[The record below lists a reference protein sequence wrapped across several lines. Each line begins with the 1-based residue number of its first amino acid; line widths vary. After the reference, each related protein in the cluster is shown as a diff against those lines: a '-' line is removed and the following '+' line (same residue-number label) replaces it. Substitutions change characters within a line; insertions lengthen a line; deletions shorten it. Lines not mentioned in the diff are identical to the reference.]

1 MLNILQI
8 SGNQAMKFGQLIEYP
23 KGNIFLSK
31 LCRKWGREASSSPL
45 FVFLNCFISGKSK
58 WSAAWFYYILIAL
71 KLAYN
76 RNKLFKTLH
85 YWSRDMFNFDILDK
99 GLGIVSPAHFVYDF
113 SKKKKCSSCYIV
125 LTDQIHCLV
134 VFSLCD
140 IGQYVYCN
148 WTS

>member
-45 FVFLNCFISGKSK
+45 FVFLNCFVSGKSK

-113 SKKKKCSSCYIV
+113 STKKKMFFMLYCINWPNSLSG
-125 LTDQIHCLV
+125 CL
-134 VFSLCD
+134 
-140 IGQYVYCN
+140 
-148 WTS
+148 

>member
-8 SGNQAMKFGQLIEYP
+8 SRNQAMKFGQLIEYP

-113 SKKKKCSSCYIV
+113 SKKKKMFFMLYCINWPNSLSG
-125 LTDQIHCLV
+125 CL
-134 VFSLCD
+134 
-140 IGQYVYCN
+140 
-148 WTS
+148 

>member
-1 MLNILQI
+1 MLNILQS

-85 YWSRDMFNFDILDK
+85 YWSRDMFNFDILDN

-113 SKKKKCSSCYIV
+113 SKKKKMFFMLYCINWPNSLSG
-125 LTDQIHCLV
+125 CL
-134 VFSLCD
+134 
-140 IGQYVYCN
+140 
-148 WTS
+148 

>member
-113 SKKKKCSSCYIV
+113 SKKKKMFFMLYCINWPNSLSG
-125 LTDQIHCLV
+125 CL
-134 VFSLCD
+134 
-140 IGQYVYCN
+140 
-148 WTS
+148 